1 MLILTEENQELKNK
15 IFQVPEKIMELISI
29 QLSKCTEKDIDG
41 YDRAVFILNSNGRLT
56 TEVLKRIKNYFDY
69 NKNKENK
76 SYNLIGGDLMKNW
89 VESTLENARSKS
101 RGNKQMK
108 SNSGQ
113 SVRKD
118 SIIVPYIRK

>member
-101 RGNKQMK
+101 SWNKQMK

>member
-101 RGNKQMK
+101 SGNKQMK

>member
-15 IFQVPEKIMELISI
+15 IFQVPEKIMELISM

-101 RGNKQMK
+101 NGNKQMK

>member
-15 IFQVPEKIMELISI
+15 IFQVPEKIMELISM

-101 RGNKQMK
+101 SGNKQMK

>member
-1 MLILTEENQELKNK
+1 MLILTEENHSIKNQ
-15 IFQVPEKIMELISI
+15 IFQVPDKLLEIIKIE
-29 QLSKCTEKDIDG
+29 LSKTSNSTIDG
-41 YDRAVFILNSNGRLT
+41 YDRANFIVSSKGRLN
-56 TEVLKRIKNYFDY
+56 TEVMKRIKNYFDHFSGD
-69 NKNKENK
+69 EK
-76 SYNLIGGDLMKNW
+76 SFNLIGGNLMKNW

-101 RGNKQMK
+101 SGNKQMK